1 MKNQNSTQK
10 PFIITIASTKGGS
23 AKSTNAANIG
33 AFCADHGLKTLL
45 IDTDTQPTLSS
56 YYQLDYQAPG
66 GTYEF
71 LQFRDVD
78 PEHIISRT
86 TIPNLDLIQSN
97 DPSNKISPMLRDS
110 PDGALRFSLL
120 LKKIVGYDVIIVDT
134 RGTPC
139 PSDVDLRWARKKK
152 PLNLTSPK
160 SVRHAAKWEACKAI
174 RRLLPTVTTNKLA
187 VW

>member
-23 AKSTNAANIG
+23 VKSTNAANIG

-110 PDGALRFSLL
+110 PGGALRFSLL
-120 LKKIVGYDVIIVDT
+120 LKKLLAMMSLSLIHAVRVILLSICQFSLLMFYSVQSYLT
-134 RGTPC
+134 FFLQK
-139 PSDVDLRWARKKK
+139 SLFVAR
-152 PLNLTSPK
+152 
-160 SVRHAAKWEACKAI
+160 
-174 RRLLPTVTTNKLA
+174 
-187 VW
+187 